1 MKNQYTSGISLKPS
15 PDKQRSFFASL
26 LDSAL
31 LLCGILLPLHAL
43 CGILTE
49 GNVYLTLGSAVLALL
64 LTQLSQKIKKLHW
77 LELALPAVCLLL
89 LLLFSG
95 QMRSGWQSI
104 YENACNALTLARGTL
119 YLPRVSEETGVKS
132 AALFCCVISAL
143 LALLCSRLANQSR
156 TLCGAGLCIFT
167 IGMTL
172 LLQPQSGEGWMAISL
187 LCALLLLPKQLPGKG
202 DRLQV
207 PETAAM
213 LSLLLLLALS
223 LHMLPTGQSDFFANI
238 TGKSEEVLHRL
249 RYEKKE
255 NALPEGDL
263 SQDFTPASTSEP
275 LLQVTMEQP
284 EALYLRGFTGEVLEN
299 DRWSGFSRE
308 TLAEEGN
315 LLYWLHKTAFYP
327 QSQLW
332 SAIHAMDEDTL
343 TQSIFIENLGACS
356 ELLYLPCGLAPG
368 EDYLPTQ
375 TALEP
380 STVSS
385 EGLGGTRE
393 YTLKALVSPAD
404 CARAAVEYY
413 SASPEEAQNYLS
425 GESAWR
431 AFLQQQQSI
440 PEASLTLL
448 QPLLDECCK
457 EYGDASSLTLEQA
470 QRSTMKFL
478 DTYVTSRENEDILL
492 PLDETVK
499 GTEYQTAT
507 LTVLALRYYGIAARY
522 AEGFVLS
529 QAMASQAQPGQP
541 ILLDASCAH
550 AWAEV
555 YQDGVGWL
563 PLELTPGYTLLLDN
577 ISQET
582 KLQTGLSGEGEQ
594 SADTLP
600 DAQPPEQT
608 ETESPE
614 QTELPTDSPEPL
626 GLPPV
631 KILWLTLLAIFILL
645 LLLLLAIFLR
655 YRANRKKRARQFSCD
670 DPAEAIRWIGLSLE
684 ALLPRL
690 SLDRKGG
697 SFYALCRD
705 AEALEPGFGK
715 ALSQMADTLGEAMF
729 SSHPMSNAQA
739 QSAREFWMH
748 TVRLLPKRQKRLKRL
763 WIKWILCLY

>member
-15 PDKQRSFFASL
+15 PDKQRTFFASL

-31 LLCGILLPLHAL
+31 LLCGILLPLQAL
-43 CGILTE
+43 CGVLTE
-49 GNVYLTLGSAVLALL
+49 GNVYLTLGSAILALL
-64 LTQLSQKIKKLHW
+64 LTQLSRKIEKLRW
-77 LELALPAVCLLL
+77 LEPMLPAICLLL
-89 LLLFSG
+89 LLLFAA
-95 QMRSGWQSI
+95 QMRAGWQSI
-104 YENACNALTLARGTL
+104 YKNACTQLTIARENL
-119 YLPRVSEETGVKS
+119 YLPRVSDEAGAKS
-132 AALFCCVISAL
+132 AELFCCVISAL
-143 LALLCSRLANQSR
+143 LALLCSRLVNKSR
-156 TLCGAGLCIFT
+156 TLCGAGLCTFIV
-167 IGMTL
+167 GMAL
-172 LLQPQSGEGWMAISL
+172 LLKPQSGEDWIAISL
-187 LCALLLLPKQLPGKG
+187 LCALLLLPRQLPGKG
-202 DRLQV
+202 DRLRL

-213 LSLLLLLALS
+213 LSIALLLAL
-223 LHMLPTGQSDFFANI
+223 LLQVLPTGQADFFANI
-238 TGKSEEVLHRL
+238 TEKSEETLHRL
-249 RYEKKE
+249 RYEKEE

-263 SQDFTPASTSEP
+263 SQTFTPVSSGEP

-308 TLAEEGN
+308 TLAEN
-315 LLYWLHKTAFYP
+315 SSLLYWLHKKAFYP

-332 SAIHAMDEDTL
+332 SAVGTMDESAAV
-343 TQSIFIENLGACS
+343 QSIFIQNVGACS
-356 ELLYLPCGLAPG
+356 ELLYLPCGLVPG
-368 EDYLPTQ
+368 EEYLPAETS
-375 TALEP
+375 LEP

-385 EGLGGTRE
+385 EGFGGARE
-393 YTLKALVSPAD
+393 YTLKALVSPAE

-413 SASPEEAQNYLS
+413 SASPEETQDYLS

-431 AFLQQQQSI
+431 AFLQSQQNI
-440 PEASLTLL
+440 PEASLELL

-457 EYGDASSLTLEQA
+457 EFGDASSLTLEQA

-478 DTYVTSRENEDILL
+478 DTYVTNRDNEDIIL

-529 QAMASQAQPGQP
+529 QSMASQAKPGQP

-555 YQDGVGWL
+555 YQDGAGWL
-563 PLELTPGYTLLLDN
+563 PLELTPGYTLLVDN

-582 KLQTGLSGEGEQ
+582 RLQTGLSGEGEQ
-594 SADTLP
+594 NADMLP

-614 QTELPTDSPEPL
+614 QTEMPMDSPEPS
-626 GLPPV
+626 GLPPA

-645 LLLLLAIFLR
+645 LLVLLMIFLHH
-655 YRANRKKRARQFSCD
+655 RAKMKQQAQRFEDN

-690 SLDRKGG
+690 SLDRRGG
-697 SFYALCRD
+697 SFYTLCKE

-715 ALSQMADTLGEAMF
+715 ALSQMADDLGEAMF
-729 SSHPMSNAQA
+729 SSHPMTNKQA
-739 QSAREFWMH
+739 QSAREFWQR
-748 TVRLLPKRQKRLKRL
+748 TIRLLPKKQKRLKRL
-763 WIKWILCLY
+763 WLKWILCLY